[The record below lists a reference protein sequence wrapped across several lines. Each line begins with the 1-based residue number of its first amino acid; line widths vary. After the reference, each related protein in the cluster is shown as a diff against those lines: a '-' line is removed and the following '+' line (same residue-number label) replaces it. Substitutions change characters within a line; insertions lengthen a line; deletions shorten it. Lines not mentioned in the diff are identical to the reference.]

1 MDPVWERDL
10 KQVFGDT
17 KALEHGFEVLE
28 EDHAKWNRDGEQK
41 DLMNLLERAQQLE
54 SDVTILMSDCF
65 RLAQTKSNNGIKND
79 LRNAFGGLDVLF
91 EDLKALRTN
100 LDQSYSKSNALAQLE
115 IDWSRFRKTLRQI
128 KKDLVQEQYAS

>member
-28 EDHAKWNRDGEQK
+28 EDHAKWNSDGEQK
-41 DLMNLLERAQQLE
+41 DLMNILERAQRLE

-65 RLAQTKSNNGIKND
+65 RLAQKKSNNGIKND
-79 LRNAFGGLDVLF
+79 LRNAFRGLDVLF
-91 EDLKALRTN
+91 EDLKTLRTD
-100 LDQSYSKSNALAQLE
+100 LDQSYAKSDALTQLE
-115 IDWSRFRKTLRQI
+115 IDWARFRKTLRQI
-128 KKDLVQEQYAS
+128 QRDLAQEEYAS